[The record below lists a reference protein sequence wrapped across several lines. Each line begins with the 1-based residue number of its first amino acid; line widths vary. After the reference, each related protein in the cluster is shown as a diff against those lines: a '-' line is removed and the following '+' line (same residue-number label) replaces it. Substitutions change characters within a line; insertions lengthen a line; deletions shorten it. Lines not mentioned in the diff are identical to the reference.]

1 MLGQAVK
8 RLYDDSKLGI
18 GPVIENGF
26 YYDFQSDT
34 SITSNDLAMIE
45 KEMQAIIEEDL
56 KIERMEVTYEEARRT
71 I

>member
-1 MLGQAVK
+1 MTI
-8 RLYDDSKLGI
+8 RSLGI

-56 KIERMEVTYEEARRT
+56 KIERMEVTYEEAERT